1 MPRKP
6 SDKLTMVAIA
16 DRLEEAAYT
25 LRRLPKVTVQGFK
38 SNWPPM
44 VNDAHESYGYND
56 ATVRLGPPSAKHIT
70 QMDEALR
77 WLHHLEPVPDYSR
90 KLVWLRANGVRWKR
104 IEQRYGHSRTKLHL
118 DYKNALLTILTAL
131 KRGIP
136 IRQTSI

>member
-1 MPRKP
+1 MTKTPP
-6 SDKLTMVAIA
+6 NKLTMVAIA
-16 DRLEEAAYT
+16 DRLEQAAYT

-44 VNDAHESYGYND
+44 INDAHESYGYND
-56 ATVRLGPPSAKHIT
+56 ASVGPGPPSARHIT
-70 QMDEALR
+70 EMDEALM

-131 KRGIP
+131 KGNIP